1 MRLFAASY
9 TAEWSL
15 RTCGEPLGI
24 RLLHAPVPPNPLA
37 LVSTQT
43 SFKRGSPAAASSDNP
58 ANRMIRFDEGSY
70 TEVDPLRNKGYVKP
84 LGPNSVQLGLA
95 AAIRAKKLLANS
107 TILEI
112 NLACFII
119 FYFLTCFV

>member
-70 TEVDPLRNKGYVKP
+70 TERSEERRVGKEWRSLCDWSSDVCSSDLVRRVVHCRMVAAHLR
-84 LGPNSVQLGLA
+84 
-95 AAIRAKKLLANS
+95 RATRNQIAPRAS
-107 TILEI
+107 AT
-112 NLACFII
+112 
-119 FYFLTCFV
+119 